1 RDMGDKIASR
11 ELMKDAG
18 VPIVPG
24 SPSSVK
30 DASTA
35 EKWAAEIGYP
45 VIIKASA
52 GGGGKGIRV
61 VHDPKDLTSA
71 FRSCQSEGLNSFGDD
86 RVFIERYVQNP
97 KHIEI
102 QVFGDTHGNVVH
114 LYERECSVQRRH
126 QKLIEESPSI
136 SVPAE
141 VREKMGA
148 IAVKAAKSINYVGA
162 G

>member
-1 RDMGDKIASR
+1 
-11 ELMKDAG
+11 
-18 VPIVPG
+18 
-24 SPSSVK
+24 
-30 DASTA
+30 
-35 EKWAAEIGYP
+35 
-45 VIIKASA
+45 
-52 GGGGKGIRV
+52 
-61 VHDPKDLTSA
+61 

-148 IAVKAAKSINYVGA
+148 IAVKAAKAIRYVGA
-162 G
+162 GTIEFIFDNKTKEFFFM